1 MQSIMKSYFKRM
13 RYSRDQLKL
22 SAGLLLLFAVS
33 ASFVCTH
40 QLFMFLGEPGEI
52 PHRDFPADQVGQIIS
67 PQIGT
72 RHMNQPSVFN
82 GYAVLAGNA
91 IHEVWDISDPYNPAF
106 QAEMISQN
114 GAGEAESHQVT
125 YGRDASGNYF
135 LATTS
140 GRGID
145 IWNVN
150 DIQAPLYMKALHLP
164 GINYGD
170 VANAVWG
177 LSWQGDFLYV
187 GATSNGI
194 YVVDVR
200 DVLEAEVVATISVTD
215 LGGVLAGPLFA
226 MGNLLVVTTPKGNA
240 GVATVDISN
249 PQQPFVMDY
258 EHFAPKSYI
267 GGFYGKFAT
276 LITPLRLID
285 ATSDPYDIQL
295 IHSSDV
301 PKSEYVSFG
310 DDYLFL
316 GGLRGGTQGVYK
328 YDLSD
333 PLDPTIVGR
342 VQGRNSRWDDQF
354 SCPVGNLLII
364 CDDQRVDGS
373 YVGGVIGVHAEHKD
387 TIGPKVMFS
396 QPASGAINQPL
407 QTKIGLSFSDWIEFA
422 SVDESSF
429 TFRELDG
436 APISGSWGC
445 TYTTLNFTP
454 SEPLKEL
461 TTYEVILSEGG
472 ITDLSGNPIP
482 ETFSFSFTTGQQSI
496 QIGQAQLLPAAPIPL
511 GDTAQFAV
519 ENPDF
524 RIKYEWSTGDGET
537 LSGDTARHEYLSAGR
552 YPVTLKALQTI
563 VPDSIFE
570 AEQANLS
577 GGVNIATVHA
587 PFSGSGYV
595 DYPGTTG
602 EEVKVV
608 WELQAETD
616 RVAPMQIFYANGGN
630 FNRPLHL
637 VLNNGLPIQVNFPPT
652 GGWKTWQAV
661 QVADLPLQAGRNT
674 LELRASAN
682 SVGPNI
688 DYLFLPPDPAIPAR
702 QELIGSQ
709 SFIQV
714 VYEQQT
720 ISPPRSSQSLLLLGD
735 TLWTLNPDA
744 NSLSHLD
751 TRTIENV
758 QEISVGRHPAALAL
772 GPDQRIWVVN
782 RDSWN
787 ISLHDTKTGEQ
798 KEIIDLPY
806 GSQPNSIVFSLD
818 STYAFVTL
826 QATGELLRI
835 NTTSKEIEEVLKLPK
850 DDNGRIREVGALAL
864 DASRNRLLLTR
875 FISAA
880 NGGEVYLIDP
890 LSMEIEKT
898 ISLAYDVGEDSDQ
911 FSRGI
916 PNYLASIVISP
927 DGKRAWLPS
936 KKDNIERGG
945 LLDGLALEH
954 DNTVRSI
961 VSVIDLEAKEEYFTE
976 RIDLDNSDRAHSACF
991 NKYGDLLFLTLPGN
1005 NQLVVINAYTRKEI
1019 TRLITENAP
1028 DACIFDPQSGRLFVH
1043 NYLSRSISVYDLS
1056 KLERSQEGIELLGH
1070 ISVVAEEPLFPTVLR
1085 GKQLFYNAG
1094 SVQLNAEG
1102 YMSCASCHLEGGQ
1115 DGQIWDMSSLGEGF
1129 RNTIDLRGR
1138 AGVGEGRLHW
1148 SANFDEVHD
1157 FENQI
1162 RKLGAGTGLMTDEDF
1177 WTGTRSDALGDP
1189 KAGLSENLDAMAD
1202 YLTSLDSH
1210 PASPYR
1216 NADGTMTA
1224 EAVAGYGIF
1233 AELECHFCHS
1243 GQQYSNSESGL
1254 RHDVGVIKETS
1265 GQRRA
1270 SALLGI
1276 DVPGLRGI
1284 WSTAPYLHDGS
1295 ASTLRD
1301 ILVTENQQAKHGR
1314 LSSLS
1319 EQELQQLLAFL
1330 QQLDEDF
1337 IPAPQSPW
1345 QLELSSP
1352 DPMNVMI
1359 VGDPIPL
1366 TIAHTLPEIQEVLYY
1381 ANGIQLGRQTEAP
1394 FGMIWTPSRAGDYE
1408 LEVKA
1413 IHGPNAYGTVALS
1426 KKVRVVRLAMP
1437 REHAQYDVEV
1447 FPNPS
1452 NDFITIDFRKCDT
1465 VPIKLTILDASGV
1478 KVLERSIPLE
1488 QKEQLRL
1495 DVTYLTPGVYFIQ
1508 VHNGKPL
1515 PWTERIVVND

>member
-1 MQSIMKSYFKRM
+1 MNSYFKWA

-33 ASFVCTH
+33 ASFVLTH
-40 QLFMFLGEPGEI
+40 QTILFFGEAGEI
-52 PHRDFPADQVGQIIS
+52 PHRDFPAHEVGQIIS
-67 PQIGT
+67 PQMGT

-106 QAEMISQN
+106 RAEMISQYS
-114 GAGEAESHQVT
+114 AGEAESHQVT
-125 YGRDASGNYF
+125 YGRDASGNYY

-150 DIQAPLYMKALHLP
+150 DIQAPLYMKALQLP

-194 YVVDVR
+194 YVIDVR
-200 DVLEAEVVATISVTD
+200 DVLGADVVATVSVTD

-249 PQQPFVMDY
+249 PLQPIVMDF
-258 EHFAPKSYI
+258 EHFSPKSYI
-267 GGFYGKFAT
+267 GGFYGKYAT

-285 ATSDPYDIQL
+285 ATSDPADIQL
-295 IHSSDV
+295 VHSSEV

-310 DDYLFL
+310 EEYLFL

-328 YDLSD
+328 YDLAD

-342 VQGRNSRWDDQF
+342 VQGRDSRWDDQF

-364 CDDQRVDGS
+364 CDDQRVDGN

-396 QPASGAINQPL
+396 QPEHGAINQPL
-407 QTKIGLSFSDWIEFA
+407 QTKIGFSFSDWIEFA

-429 TFRELDG
+429 IFRELDG
-436 APISGSWGC
+436 EPISGSWGC

-454 SEPLKEL
+454 SEPLKAL
-461 TTYEVILSEGG
+461 TVYEVILPAGG

-482 ETFSFSFTTGQQSI
+482 ETFYFSFTTGQQSI
-496 QIGQAQLLPAAPIPL
+496 QIGQAQLLPTAPIPL
-511 GDTAQFAV
+511 GDTAQFV
-519 ENPDF
+519 VTNPDL
-524 RIKYEWSTGDGET
+524 RIEYEWSTGDGET
-537 LSGDTARHEYLSAGR
+537 LTGTSVRHEYMTTGR

-587 PFSGSGYV
+587 PFSGTAYV
-595 DYPGTTG
+595 DYPGATG
-602 EEVKVV
+602 EEVKIF
-608 WELQAETD
+608 WELQTEKERIAS
-616 RVAPMQIFYANGGN
+616 VQIFYANGGN

-637 VLNNGLPIQVNFPPT
+637 VLNNDLPVQVNFPPT
-652 GGWKTWQAV
+652 GGWKVWQAV
-661 QVADLPLQAGRNT
+661 QITDLQLLAGRNT

-688 DYLFLPPDPAIPAR
+688 DYLFLPTDPDVPAR

-709 SFIQV
+709 SFIQL
-714 VYEQQT
+714 VYEPQT
-720 ISPPRSSQSLLLLGD
+720 VDLLKTSQSLQLLGD

-744 NSLSHLD
+744 NSLSILNIN
-751 TRTIENV
+751 TLEV
-758 QEISVGRHPAALAL
+758 ELEIPVGKHPSALAL
-772 GPDQRIWVVN
+772 GPDKRVWVVN

-787 ISLHDTKTGEQ
+787 ISLHDTSTGMQQEVVP
-798 KEIIDLPY
+798 LPY
-806 GSQPNSIVFSLD
+806 ASQPNAIVFSLD

-826 QATGELLRI
+826 QAKGELLRI
-835 NTTSKEIEEVLKLPK
+835 NTTSKQIEEVLKLPK
-850 DDNGRIREVGALAL
+850 DEEGRIREIGALAL
-864 DASRNRLLLTR
+864 DVSRNMLLLTR
-875 FISAA
+875 FISTT
-880 NGGEVYLIDP
+880 NGGEVYLVDP
-890 LSMEIEKT
+890 SSLEVLKT
-898 ISLAYDVGEDSDQ
+898 IPLAYDVGEDTDQ

-916 PNYLASIVISP
+916 PNYLTSIVISP

-936 KKDNIERGG
+936 KKDNIQRGAFR
-945 LLDGLALEH
+945 DGLALAH

-961 VSVIDLEAKEEYFTE
+961 VSVIDLEGREEDLTE

-991 NKYGDLLFLTLPGN
+991 NEYGDLLFLTLPGN
-1005 NQLVVINAYTRKEI
+1005 NQLVIINAYTGKEI
-1019 TRLITENAP
+1019 TRLITESAP
-1028 DACIFDPQSGRLFVH
+1028 DACVVDPQSGRLFVH
-1043 NYLSRSISVYDLS
+1043 NYLSRSISVYDLR

-1070 ISVVAEEPLFPTVLR
+1070 ISVVAEEPLSPTVLQ

-1162 RKLGAGTGLMTDEDF
+1162 RKLGAGTGLMTDQDF
-1177 WTGTRSDALGDP
+1177 WAGTRSDALGDP
-1189 KAGLSENLDAMAD
+1189 KAGLSEELDAMAA
-1202 YLTSLDSH
+1202 YLISLDRH

-1224 EAVAGYGIF
+1224 EALAGYSLF
-1233 AELECHFCHS
+1233 EELECYFCHS
-1243 GQQYSNSESGL
+1243 GKQYSNSESGL
-1254 RHDVGVIKETS
+1254 RHDVGTIKESS

-1295 ASTLRD
+1295 AATFLD
-1301 ILVTENQQAKHGR
+1301 VLMAENPQAKHGR
-1314 LSSLS
+1314 TSNLT
-1319 EQELQQLLAFL
+1319 EEELQQLLAFL
-1330 QQLDEDF
+1330 QQLDDDF
-1337 IPAPQSPW
+1337 APALQSPW
-1345 QLELSSP
+1345 QLELASP
-1352 DPMNVMI
+1352 DPVNILI
-1359 VGDPIPL
+1359 VGEPIPL
-1366 TIAHTLPEIQEVLYY
+1366 TITHTLTAVQEVIFY
-1381 ANGIQLGRQTEAP
+1381 ANGIELGRQLEAP
-1394 FGMIWTPSRAGDYE
+1394 FGMTWTPSLAGDYE

-1413 IHGPNAYGTVALS
+1413 IHGDNAYGTVALS
-1426 KKVRVVRLAMP
+1426 KKVRVVRLP
-1437 REHAQYDVEV
+1437 ISLEQAQYEVEV

-1465 VPIKLTILDASGV
+1465 APSKLTILNASGV
-1478 KVLERSIPLE
+1478 KMHERFITLE
-1488 QKEQLRL
+1488 QKEQITL
-1495 DVTYLTPGVYFIQ
+1495 DVSSLTPGIYFLQ
-1508 VHNGKPL
+1508 VHNGQVL
-1515 PWTERIVVND
+1515 PWMERIVVQD

>member
-1 MQSIMKSYFKRM
+1 M
-13 RYSRDQLKL
+13 L
-22 SAGLLLLFAVS
+22 AGLVLLFVVS
-33 ASFVCTH
+33 ASFVLTH
-40 QLFMFLGEPGEI
+40 QLLMLFGEAGEI

-67 PQIGT
+67 PQMGT

-91 IHEVWDISDPYNPAF
+91 IHEVWDISDPYHPVF
-106 QAEMISQN
+106 RAEMISQHS
-114 GAGEAESHQVT
+114 AGEAESHQVT

-145 IWNVN
+145 IWKVN
-150 DIQAPLYMKALHLP
+150 DIQAPLYMKALDLP

-177 LSWQGDFLYV
+177 LSWQGDFLYI
-187 GATSNGI
+187 GATANGV

-200 DVLEAEVVATISVTD
+200 DVLEADVVATVSVTD

-226 MGNLLVVTTPKGNA
+226 LGNLLVVTTPKGNA
-240 GVATVDISN
+240 GIATVDISN
-249 PQQPFVMDY
+249 PLQPFVMDY
-258 EHFAPKSYI
+258 EHFPPKSYI
-267 GGFYGKFAT
+267 GGFYGRFAT

-285 ATSDPYDIQL
+285 VTSDPYDIQL
-295 IHSSDV
+295 VHSSDV

-310 DDYLFL
+310 DEHLFL

-333 PLDPTIVGR
+333 PLEPTVVGR
-342 VQGRNSRWDDQF
+342 VQGRNNRWDDQF

-364 CDDQRVDGS
+364 CDDQRVDGN
-373 YVGGVIGVHAEHKD
+373 YVGGVIGVHAELKD
-387 TIGPKVMFS
+387 SIGPKVMFS
-396 QPASGAINQPL
+396 HPENGAVNQPL
-407 QTKIGLSFSDWIEFA
+407 LTKIGLSFSDWIEFA

-429 TFRELDG
+429 ILREVG
-436 APISGSWGC
+436 GEPIAGSWGC

-461 TTYEVILSEGG
+461 TTYEVILPLDG

-482 ETFSFSFTTGQQSI
+482 ETFTSSFTTGQQGI
-496 QIGQAQLLPAAPIPL
+496 QIGQAQLLPTAPIPL
-511 GDTAQFAV
+511 GDTAQFAIA
-519 ENPDF
+519 NPDM
-524 RIKYEWSTGDGET
+524 RIEYEWSTGDGET
-537 LSGDTARHEYLSAGR
+537 LSGNTTRHQYQAVGR

-563 VPDSIFE
+563 SPDTIFE
-570 AEQANLS
+570 AEQADLS
-577 GGVNIATVHA
+577 GGVNIATTHA
-587 PFSGSGYV
+587 PFSGNGYV
-595 DYPGTTG
+595 DYPGATG

-608 WELQAETD
+608 WELQTESVRAVSIE
-616 RVAPMQIFYANGGN
+616 IFYANGGN

-652 GGWKTWQAV
+652 GGWKIWQAV
-661 QVADLPLQAGRNT
+661 QVPDLQLQAGLNT

-688 DYLFLPPDPAIPAR
+688 DYLFLPTDPATPTR

-714 VYEQQT
+714 VYEPQT
-720 ISPPRSSQSLLLLGD
+720 INQPSSSQPLQLIGD

-744 NSLSHLD
+744 NSLSILD
-751 TRTIENV
+751 VKTLEIG
-758 QEISVGRHPAALAL
+758 QEIPTGRRPSALAV
-772 GPDQRIWVVN
+772 GPDGQIWVVN

-787 ISLHDTKTGEQ
+787 ISLHDPNTGVQ
-798 KEIIDLPY
+798 KDLVALPY
-806 GSQPNSIVFSLD
+806 GSQPNAIIFSLD
-818 STYAFVTL
+818 STYAFVSL
-826 QATGELLRI
+826 QATGELLKI
-835 NTTSKEIEEVLKLPK
+835 NSASKEIEEILELPK
-850 DDNGRIREVGALAL
+850 DDRDRTREIGALAL
-864 DASRNRLLLTR
+864 DASRNKLLLTR
-875 FISAA
+875 FISAT
-880 NGGEVYLIDP
+880 NGGETYLVDP
-890 LSMEIEKT
+890 LSMEILKT
-898 ISLAYDVGEDSDQ
+898 IPLAYDVGEDSDQ

-916 PNYLASIVISP
+916 PNYLTSIVISP

-936 KKDNIERGG
+936 KKDNIQRGEFR
-945 LLDGLALEH
+945 DGRMLEH

-961 VSVIDLEAKEEYFTE
+961 VSVIDLEAEEEYFSE
-976 RIDLDNSDRAHSACF
+976 RMDLDNSDRGHSACF
-991 NKYGDLLFLTLPGN
+991 NSYGDLLFLTLPGN
-1005 NQLVVINAYTRKEI
+1005 NQVVVIDAYTRREI
-1019 TRLITENAP
+1019 TRLLTENAP
-1028 DACIFDPQSGRLFVH
+1028 DACTFDSEMGRLYVH

-1070 ISVVAEEPLFPTVLR
+1070 FAMLEEEPLSPTVLL

-1094 SVQLNAEG
+1094 SVKLNAEG

-1162 RKLGAGTGLMTDEDF
+1162 RKLGGGTGLMTDQDF
-1177 WTGTRSDALGDP
+1177 ELGTRSDALGDP
-1189 KAGLSENLDAMAD
+1189 KAGISEDLDAMAA
-1202 YLTSLDSH
+1202 YLTSLDGH

-1216 NADGTMTA
+1216 NGDGTMTT
-1224 EAVAGYGIF
+1224 EALAGYSIF
-1233 AELECHFCHS
+1233 EELECHFCHS
-1243 GQQYSNSESGL
+1243 GKQYSNSESGL

-1270 SALLGI
+1270 STLLGI

-1295 ASTLRD
+1295 ASNLRD
-1301 ILVTENQQAKHGR
+1301 VLVTENQQAKHGR

-1330 QQLDEDF
+1330 QQLDDDF
-1337 IPAPQSPW
+1337 PPAPESPW
-1345 QLELSSP
+1345 QLELSAP
-1352 DPMNVMI
+1352 DPMNVLI
-1359 VGDPIPL
+1359 AGDPIPL
-1366 TIAHTLPEIQEVLYY
+1366 TISHTLTEIQEVIFY
-1381 ANGIQLGRQTEAP
+1381 ADGIEIGRQTEAP
-1394 FGMIWTPSRAGDYE
+1394 FAMLWTPSQTGDYE

-1413 IHGPNAYGTVALS
+1413 IHGANAYGTVALS
-1426 KKVRVVRLAMP
+1426 KRVRVVRLP
-1437 REHAQYDVEV
+1437 ISTERGHYEVEV
-1447 FPNPS
+1447 FPNPG
-1452 NDFITIDFRKCDT
+1452 NDFITIDFSKCNT
-1465 VPIKLTILDASGV
+1465 APSKLTLLNASGV
-1478 KVLERSIPLE
+1478 KVHERSITLE
-1488 QKEQLRL
+1488 QKEKLHL
-1495 DVTYLTPGVYFIQ
+1495 DVSSLPPGIYFLQIHHAQ
-1508 VHNGKPL
+1508 PQ
-1515 PWTERIVVND
+1515 PWIERLVVQD